1 MFSMVHISLSVRNIA
16 VSMTIHL
23 YPMTL
28 YNTEIIDVYRLLFKR
43 VFVHAAVKN
52 VLLSAKEWLHQE

>member
-1 MFSMVHISLSVRNIA
+1 
-16 VSMTIHL
+16 MTIHL